1 MTENLYNRVSHHI
14 KIIQNENKFSKKSA
28 TNRGRSK
35 SSQNSEEE
43 AMTGYIYNSATNHC
57 DDVKVECSTTIGL
70 PCTVNENGIEKD
82 VFELRDLSETSCSIP
97 LYRQ

>member
-1 MTENLYNRVSHHI
+1 MKTNFLKKALPIGVGMMAVAFAFATE
-14 KIIQNENKFSKKSA
+14 
-28 TNRGRSK
+28 SK

>member
-1 MTENLYNRVSHHI
+1 MKTNFLKKALPIGVGMMAVAFAFATE
-14 KIIQNENKFSKKSA
+14 SK
-28 TNRGRSK
+28 T
-35 SSQNSEEE
+35 SQNNEEE
-43 AMTGYIYNSATNHC
+43 VLMTGYIYNSATNHC

>member
-1 MTENLYNRVSHHI
+1 MKTNFLKKALPIGVGMMAVAFAFATE
-14 KIIQNENKFSKKSA
+14 
-28 TNRGRSK
+28 SK

-57 DDVKVECSTTIGL
+57 DDVKVDCSATIGL

-82 VFELRDLSETSCSIP
+82 VFELRDLSETSCTTP

>member
-1 MTENLYNRVSHHI
+1 MKTNFLKKALPIGVGMMAVAFAFATE
-14 KIIQNENKFSKKSA
+14 
-28 TNRGRSK
+28 SK
-35 SSQNSEEE
+35 SSQNNEEE
-43 AMTGYIYNSATNHC
+43 AMTGYIYNAATNHC
-57 DDVKVECSTTIGL
+57 DDVQVDCSTTFGL

>member
-1 MTENLYNRVSHHI
+1 MKTNFLKKALPIGVGMVAVAFAFATE
-14 KIIQNENKFSKKSA
+14 SK
-28 TNRGRSK
+28 T
-35 SSQNSEEE
+35 SQNNEEE
-43 AMTGYIYNSATNHC
+43 VLMTGYIYNSATNHC

>member
-1 MTENLYNRVSHHI
+1 MKTNFLKKALPIGVGMMAVAFAFATE
-14 KIIQNENKFSKKSA
+14 SK
-28 TNRGRSK
+28 T
-35 SSQNSEEE
+35 SQNSEEE